1 MNITITNLRKLYTT
15 DTNFEV
21 SIYKDGVSTPLLA
34 VEWDKTISF
43 RRNKKILTRLLLTRL
58 YQHMIATDQLEEF
71 VAEIRKAEKER
82 KCKKYAV

>member
-1 MNITITNLRKLYTT
+1 MHITITNLRKLYTT
-15 DTNFEV
+15 NTNFEV

-34 VEWDKTISF
+34 IEWDRTISF

-71 VAEIRKAEKER
+71 VAEIRKAQKGR
-82 KCKKYAV
+82 KCNK